1 MAGGGIYERRNG
13 GNRRPRYAQGGI
25 EKDCY
30 LGLFKLLSL
39 FCFFFLYLETLTF
52 SDFQCKTAVSNWNSW
67 PTKFSAG

>member
-39 FCFFFLYLETLTF
+39 FCFVF
-52 SDFQCKTAVSNWNSW
+52 SLFRNINIFR
-67 PTKFSAG
+67 FSV